1 MRFRTC
7 PLHGARVHLPVSQKD
22 TPDQASHTPPAPPGA
37 VARWGSALQ
46 RVRECTGGP
55 RVRARAAARRGKCR
69 QPRQTRQSCRHPAS
83 RRGAMLWGIWRSAVH
98 ALGGSRIGWWFARAC
113 PAAREVFGTLP
124 RVPDRAR
131 VPVCVP
137 TPTRSPPPQA
147 SLSSHENRCAMQHP
161 GREAHT
167 GRGGAAKASS
177 LPFSASC
184 PGFLFCVIHVNKGR
198 SLR

>member
-22 TPDQASHTPPAPPGA
+22 TPDQARHTPPAPPGA

-124 RVPDRAR
+124 RVPDRAP
-131 VPVCVP
+131 VPVCVCLSTVTLQVRYP
-137 TPTRSPPPQA
+137 SARNVAGFSPHICSGPRWLLGSFP
-147 SLSSHENRCAMQHP
+147 SNL
-161 GREAHT
+161 
-167 GRGGAAKASS
+167 
-177 LPFSASC
+177 
-184 PGFLFCVIHVNKGR
+184 
-198 SLR
+198 